1 MVPSDTEI
9 APSMAPKKRSVTCS
23 TCKMSGHMAK
33 TCLSATAASA
43 SGGGAAVSTS
53 SSELPQTTENKSKR
67 KLDKKAKKRSEK
79 TKENAEGFENDSVL
93 SSDGSSDG
101 DNCAFGGDSKA
112 FDGGDGDNSD
122 DEGDG
127 SMANPI
133 DLTWEKADIPS
144 LPEVQTRGSS
154 EPKKESIDEVIP
166 PFTSRRTPGSRISEM
181 NRLLLA
187 TGKSLI
193 TTVLDFFMLFF
204 STAVLTAFV
213 NATNDHGRNNTVQKK
228 RHWKDVTVEEFKTF
242 LGIVLHLG
250 IVKYPSRGMAWR
262 KDNKYGS
269 PWVRSMMFQER
280 FEVILKNWRWVDTSL
295 LTDAERKQ
303 KNKENCFWTVESFL
317 DGLSAT
323 FLSCYN
329 PHQKANIDEGC
340 FPFKG
345 RHKARCYNPS
355 KPWKWHFKSFCL
367 NCAITGYMM
376 CFFMYQGRDE
386 KRPDG
391 QTATEYPVL
400 RLLSDPIFHHIGMII
415 ATDNWYTSIALAL
428 KLLEIG
434 IYLFGTARTNKQGI
448 PKDSVFKKTGRSKKE
463 RGEMSCEKTH
473 VTVAEKSFFLYFI
486 SWMDNK
492 PVHLISTFF
501 TKFSQVKRA
510 VKEKMTYIG
519 HQLIRIP
526 TLVQIYNACM
536 GGTDYFDQLCSYYRT
551 TVKTKVWQTRIFT
564 HFLMAA
570 AVNAHILYKLE
581 NNLKRGDKG
590 FELLD
595 FLGILVDQLCTPR
608 VEKTAT
614 DPDYPKRFDGKLH
627 LPMFYQ
633 NALKPDGKQR
643 ENRKPCINK
652 CGNRTGEYCRTCGV
666 HLCFDGCWEAWHTQ
680 KK

>member
-1 MVPSDTEI
+1 MT
-9 APSMAPKKRSVTCS
+9 
-23 TCKMSGHMAK
+23 K

-269 PWVRSMMFQER
+269 PWV
-280 FEVILKNWRWVDTSL
+280 
-295 LTDAERKQ
+295 
-303 KNKENCFWTVESFL
+303 
-317 DGLSAT
+317 
-323 FLSCYN
+323 
-329 PHQKANIDEGC
+329 
-340 FPFKG
+340 
-345 RHKARCYNPS
+345 
-355 KPWKWHFKSFCL
+355 
-367 NCAITGYMM
+367 
-376 CFFMYQGRDE
+376 
-386 KRPDG
+386 
-391 QTATEYPVL
+391 
-400 RLLSDPIFHHIGMII
+400 LSDPIFHHIGMII

-448 PKDSVFKKTGRSKKE
+448 PKDSVFKKTGRSKKA
-463 RGEMSCEKTH
+463 RGEMSCERTP
-473 VTVAEKSFFLYFI
+473 VEVSGKSFYLYFI

-501 TKFSQVKRA
+501 TKFSEVKRA

-526 TLVQIYNACM
+526 TIVQIYNISM
-536 GGTDYFDQLCSYYRT
+536 GGTDYFDQLRSYYRT
-551 TVKTKVWQTRIFT
+551 TVKIKVWQTRIFT
-564 HFLMAA
+564 HFLMVA

-581 NNLKRGDKG
+581 NNLKRGDKAY
-590 FELLD
+590 ELLD

-608 VEKTAT
+608 LEKK
-614 DPDYPKRFDGKLH
+614 PKDDEYSRRFNGKMH
-627 LPMFYQ
+627 LPMLYKMQELKTAYQ
-633 NALKPDGKQR
+633 LKIDGHVSIR
-643 ENRKPCINK
+643 AESVLACIV
-652 CGNRTGEYCRTCGV
+652 ELV
-666 HLCFDGCWEAWHTQ
+666 
-680 KK
+680 